1 MKNTLIIAEAG
12 VNHNGD
18 IDLAHKLI
26 DAALDSGA
34 DIIKFQSFNPSLI
47 ATADAEKAN
56 YQIKNTKNDES
67 QQEMLRKLQLSDEEH
82 YDLIKHCQE
91 KKIEFLSTAFD
102 DESIELHRKLPL
114 KRIKIPS
121 GEITNLP
128 YLRKLVSFNRPF
140 IISTGMSTL
149 SEIESSLDEIYKCG
163 VQKKDITLLHCSSEY
178 PAPIEK
184 VNLNAMIT
192 IKKSFGVDIGY
203 SDHTKGIE
211 IAIAAAALGAKVIEK
226 HLTLDND
233 LPGPDHKASIEPK
246 EFKKMV
252 ENIRNIDKA
261 LGNGDKIPSDIEVEN
276 RKVIRKSIVA
286 ARAIKKGEIFSVS
299 NLVSK
304 RPGTGISPMQWD
316 LILGKKSN
324 YNFQKDDLIKW

>member
-18 IDLAHKLI
+18 VDLAHKLI

-47 ATADAEKAN
+47 ATSDAVKAN

-102 DESIELHRKLPL
+102 DESIELLRKLPL

-128 YLRKLVSFNRPF
+128 YLRKLVSLNRPF

-149 SEIESSLDEIYKCG
+149 SEIKSSLDEIYKCG
-163 VQKKDITLLHCSSEY
+163 VQKRDITLLHCSSEY

-192 IKKSFGVDIGY
+192 IKKTFGVDIGY

-233 LPGPDHKASIEPK
+233 LQGPDHKASIEPK

-261 LGNGDKIPSDIEVEN
+261 LGNGEKIPSDIEVEN